1 MKVVYRDEQ
10 TARGNTS
17 FSPSAGKPAL
27 FVDMIKSDP
36 DVEIFSD
43 WEPLTRDDLYLVHDR
58 EHVDAILECR
68 KPNGFGNNL
77 KAVADSLLFTSGSF
91 YHAARIAI
99 REGVAI
105 SPTSGF
111 HHSCYASSGGFCTFN
126 GLMAAAVLIYRAGLV
141 DRIGIIDF
149 DAHWGNGTVD
159 IIQRLGIKYIDHM
172 SFTEHYP
179 RDHDLWLKGLYDSL
193 STMFCSTSIL
203 FYQAGADPHVDDPL
217 GGSLTTE
224 KMRLRDRIVFEYAH
238 ARSIP
243 IVWNLAG
250 GYQNPIEK
258 VLSLHNNTFME
269 CKKLYGSNRNDPA

>member
-10 TARGNTS
+10 TAQGNTS

-27 FVDMIKSDP
+27 FTDLMKSDP
-36 DVEIFSD
+36 DVEIFSL
-43 WEPLTRDDLYLVHDR
+43 WEPLTREDLYQVHDR

-68 KPNGFGNNL
+68 KPNGFGNTL

-91 YHAARIAI
+91 YQAAIIAL

-111 HHSCYASSGGFCTFN
+111 HHACYAHSGGFCTFN
-126 GLMAAAVLIYRAGLV
+126 GLMAAAVLLHRAELV
-141 DRIGIIDF
+141 RRIGIIDF

-159 IIQRLGIKYIDHM
+159 IIQRLGIGYIDHM
-172 SFTEHYP
+172 SFTEYYA
-179 RDHDLWLKGLYDSL
+179 RDYDLWLAGLNDSL
-193 STMFCSTSIL
+193 DTKFGSPSII

-224 KMRLRDRIVFEYAH
+224 QMRLRDRIIFEFAH
-238 ARSIP
+238 TNSIP

-250 GYQNPIEK
+250 GYQSPIKK
-258 VLSLHNNTFME
+258 VLNLHLNTFME
-269 CKKLYGSNRNDPA
+269 C